1 MNIIQIR
8 DRLKGVAD
16 SDLVNYV
23 KNPTA
28 DVPSFVALSEIKRRK
43 DDRDAYQARANET
56 KKTVSEEL
64 TNPTDPRGLRS
75 MGQAQATPP
84 QIGVGSPQPQANI
97 NPAMLAQSGV
107 GSLNPG
113 NMRKMAEGG
122 IIGFDGETGSL
133 VRGSRNRFLGAELGF
148 EDGPVGYPLGTAIG
162 DSVGYL
168 NPYSYL
174 SSYNPRYDESG
185 QLITG
190 VGDRFADTKAELERR
205 NLEKQKILDAD
216 DFRKSGV
223 DITEEDVRNF
233 ADQREV
239 ENKKALEEVTIGD
252 EIDYTGTG
260 QPVTA
265 NVNTA
270 LLSEKLKDDVPEGE
284 GLAEII
290 AKNTLEEKTIKQPG
304 GGIKDIVTDK
314 VQDTEIFNK
323 FGEMRDRNQVPTE
336 EAAIESLAK
345 LRKAAGLEDDPFAL
359 ERTDLRKDREALKDE
374 KLNAGNMALIS
385 AGLLWARDGKISD
398 AEPAVRKYAADLKGL
413 RGEDRDLKKMDIQL
427 KGATVAMKQNDVKS
441 AGTLIAAA
449 KKSLDAIDITE
460 LNAQQ
465 KTLHKQ
471 IDNNLK
477 LQIANLN
484 KDVTLES
491 AKISASRK
499 TAPEVSLAA
508 AMKDPAFYKEGA
520 DGEKVFDYGKF
531 AAASRSTMYPEQ
543 KIEIKQAEE
552 YGQIINKLILE
563 RTTEEL
569 EAFKKQYPTPASL
582 FGEETNVAANQ
593 FGQPRVRT
601 TKD

>member
-174 SSYNPRYDESG
+174 SSYNPRYDGSG

-190 VGDRFADTKAELERR
+190 VGDRFADTKTELKTR

-323 FGEMRDRNQVPTE
+323 FGERRDRNQVPTE
-336 EAAIESLAK
+336 EAAIESVAK
-345 LRKAAGLEDDPFAL
+345 LRRAAGLEDDPFAL

-374 KLNAGNMALIS
+374 KSNAGNMALIS

-449 KKSLDAIDITE
+449 KKSLEAIDIAE